1 MQTIEEI
8 LYILN
13 FIPSLIKTLIS
24 FIPQPF
30 GGIIIFWF
38 AIIIG
43 VVIYKFV
50 RGDS

>member
-1 MQTIEEI
+1 METIEEI
-8 LYILN
+8 LYIFN

-38 AIIIG
+38 SIIIA
-43 VVIYKFV
+43 VVIFKFT